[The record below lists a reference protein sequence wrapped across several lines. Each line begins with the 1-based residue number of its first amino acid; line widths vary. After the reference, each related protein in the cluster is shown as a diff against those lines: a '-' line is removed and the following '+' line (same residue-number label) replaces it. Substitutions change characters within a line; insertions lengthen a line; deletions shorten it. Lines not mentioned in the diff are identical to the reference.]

1 MRRVGM
7 RMTERNREAFERL
20 AGRVLVV
27 GLPSPA
33 LEVESAALLR
43 RLAPSGVI
51 LFARNLA
58 VPADLAELT
67 VEVGAI
73 LRFPSLLGLD
83 QEGGRVSRL
92 RSWIGP
98 SPSAAE
104 LSARGESATRAA
116 ALATARALRSLG
128 FNIDFAPVVDL
139 GAPDSPGAIG
149 DRAFGT
155 EPERV
160 ARLAGVFLDGLQAAG
175 VAGCL
180 KHFPGIGSTEVDP
193 HEALPVFRCDPDAL
207 LAGDLVPYR
216 RLGPRAASVMVGHGS
231 YPDLDPVPGR
241 PATLSPPIVTGWL
254 RHRLGYR
261 GLVVT
266 DDMEMGAVAPLD
278 PDGRAAV
285 AAIAAGCDLLLYCK
299 DLERACRA
307 RDALATAAL
316 SDPAFA
322 ARLEAAAESVRRTAA
337 RYPAAPVDL
346 AAFETARAAF
356 ADLSSLA

>member
-1 MRRVGM
+1 
-7 RMTERNREAFERL
+7 MTQSANEWTHF

-27 GLPSPA
+27 GLPFPF
-33 LEVESAALLR
+33 LDQESAAALLELR
-43 RLAPSGVI
+43 PAGVI
-51 LFARNLA
+51 LFARNLDR
-58 VPADLAELT
+58 PEDLAGL
-67 VEVGAI
+67 VAALGSHLPAPRI
-73 LRFPSLLGLD
+73 LGLD

-92 RSWIGP
+92 RTWIG
-98 SPSAAE
+98 SAPSAAA
-104 LSARGESATRAA
+104 LSARGEEATRAA
-116 ALATARALRSLG
+116 ALATGSALRSLG

-139 GAPDSPGAIG
+139 GEPGSPGAIG

-155 EPERV
+155 DPERV
-160 ARLAGVFLDGLQAAG
+160 ARFAGLFLDGLQETG
-175 VAGCL
+175 IAGCI
-180 KHFPGIGSTEVDP
+180 KHFPGIGNTAVDP
-193 HEALPVFRCDPDAL
+193 HETLPVFRCDPDTL
-207 LAGDLVPYR
+207 LAGDLLPYR

-231 YPDLDPVPGR
+231 YPDLDPLPGR

-254 RHRLGYR
+254 RERLGYA

-299 DLERACRA
+299 DLDRASRA
-307 RDALATAAL
+307 RDALASAAA

-322 ARLEAAAESVRRTAA
+322 ARLEAAADSVRRTAA
-337 RYPAAPVDL
+337 LYPAAPVDL

-356 ADLSSLA
+356 ADLASLA